1 MESVLL
7 SAPEGIL
14 ARLGWDPRLDERARI
29 LALARELVA
38 EHEGVDEDSVRVDY
52 ETPAQ
57 FGHLVQLE
65 ATVSGAAVPSTIKA
79 ASFRTAT
86 VVAVADAN
94 VPIGLDIRDL
104 QPDAVT
110 LREMR
115 RHSHLID
122 GGSDQSSSPTG
133 RACRPCSPPT
143 AAGCASTPSTCGWTP
158 GSTRGGC
165 PIAGSTT
172 ASGPLAGC
180 VGHHARLRRLPQ
192 ALTRAPGVRI
202 PPGSAASSSA
212 SHARALPSDGARQSP
227 RGDSDPAGTPSVRSG
242 SPIA

>member
-29 LALARELVA
+29 LALAKELVA
-38 EHEGVDEDSVRVDY
+38 EHEGADEQSVRVDY

-65 ATVSGAAVPSTIKA
+65 ATVAGAPVPLTIKA

-94 VPIGLDIRDL
+94 VPIGLDIRDM
-104 QPDAVT
+104 QPDEIT

-122 GGSDQSSSPTG
+122 GGSDQTLLAHWTRVQAVLAADG
-133 RACRPCSPPT
+133 RGLRVHPEHV
-143 AAGCASTPSTCGWTP
+143 
-158 GSTRGGC
+158 R
-165 PIAGSTT
+165 
-172 ASGPLAGC
+172 LD
-180 VGHHARLRRLPQ
+180 ARLDKGWVPDRR
-192 ALTRAPGVRI
+192 VFYRI
-202 PPGSAASSSA
+202 QDLSRDAWVITLAYGGFPK
-212 SHARALPSDGARQSP
+212 R
-227 RGDSDPAGTPSVRSG
+227 
-242 SPIA
+242 